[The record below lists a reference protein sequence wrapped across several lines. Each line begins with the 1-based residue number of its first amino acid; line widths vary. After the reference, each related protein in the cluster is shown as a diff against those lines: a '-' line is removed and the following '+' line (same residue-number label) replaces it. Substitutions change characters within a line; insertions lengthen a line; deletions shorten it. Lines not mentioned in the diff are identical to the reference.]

1 MSVVRIG
8 PWSPPEPQAKAAI
21 AALERA
27 PIKSFDDAERIA
39 HLKIAQLELDGGRRS
54 KRVK

>member
-27 PIKSFDDAERIA
+27 PIKTFDDAERIA

-54 KRVK
+54 KRAK